1 MVIDRQA
8 SNHGCMKYSPVL
20 PEFARCYRAS
30 PAQHPVDFKKDRNV
44 QLLVPMT
51 KPIDW
56 RGGALRDLQD
66 FPDGAKREAGYQLRK
81 VQEGDQPDEF
91 KPMPEI
97 GSGVNEIIVDENDG
111 WFRVMYV
118 AKFEEAVYVLHSFQ
132 KKTNKTS
139 VSEKDIAKRRYAAV
153 LMERKSK

>member
-1 MVIDRQA
+1 
-8 SNHGCMKYSPVL
+8 
-20 PEFARCYRAS
+20 
-30 PAQHPVDFKKDRNV
+30 
-44 QLLVPMT
+44 MT
-51 KPIDW
+51 KPVDW
-56 RGGALRDLQD
+56 RGSALRDLQD
-66 FPDGAKREAGYQLRK
+66 FPDDAKRQAGYQLRK

-118 AKFEEAVYVLHSFQ
+118 AKFEEAVYVLHCFQ

-139 VSEKDIAKRRYAAV
+139 KSDKDLAKHRYAAV
-153 LMERKSK
+153 LTERKAK